1 MTIDVIR
8 PEDVG
13 QAIYRRVAEL
23 HAANLDQGFLA
34 TLGTRF
40 LALMYQ
46 AIGESPTCVLI
57 VAHDAA
63 GEVVG
68 FIAGGGG
75 MSAIYR
81 RMLRRWRPLGVSL
94 LPVLVSPSKL
104 WRIVEILRYGRSQSG
119 AAGETS
125 DALPEAELFSI
136 AVDAAHRG
144 KGHAEELYRGLERHF
159 RGRGEPAFRIVV
171 GDKLAAAHR
180 FYRRMGAQAVARIEV
195 HRGEHSVVYVHALN

>member
-1 MTIDVIR
+1 MTIDAT
-8 PEDVG
+8 PSEADK
-13 QAIYRRVAEL
+13 QLMYRRVAEL

-46 AIGESPTCVLI
+46 AIDESSSCVLI
-57 VAHDAA
+57 VARDAA
-63 GEVVG
+63 REIVG
-68 FIAGGGG
+68 FVAGGRG
-75 MSAIYR
+75 MGAIYR
-81 RMLRRWRPLGVSL
+81 HMLRRLWPLGVSL
-94 LPVLVSPSKL
+94 LPVLASPRKL
-104 WRIVEILRYGRSQSG
+104 RRIVEILRYGRSRPG
-119 AAGETS
+119 AVAKTP

-159 RGRGEPAFRIVV
+159 RNRGEPGFRIVV
-171 GDKLAAAHR
+171 GERLEAAHR

-195 HRGEHSVVYVHALN
+195 HRGEPSVVYVHALN